1 MFEIK
6 TKLIKKNKKTK
17 QIKGT
22 DGTGAI
28 AWKMAPSSPIVNCLF
43 II

>member
-6 TKLIKKNKKTK
+6 TKLIKKKK